1 VDSVEQG
8 AFSGGEPYL
17 ALGGGRPLVYLAGLS
32 ANHELPAGGPE
43 RWISLATI
51 RPLAEAGYRVYL
63 TNRPP
68 GLQPGTSWADLAD
81 RLATSLADRFDEPVD
96 LVGHSSGGSLL
107 LQLLAD
113 RPEVARKA
121 VVASAA
127 YRLGPV
133 AKEAQLQLLDNVER
147 HGRFQAD
154 LLLAGFVQDPV
165 MRRLLNVPVGLATS
179 MIKIKSRSD
188 LAIAL
193 RAEDAFDVY
202 DKLPAI
208 TTETLVVY
216 GGKDYFWTQE
226 MFAETAA
233 RMPNATGVRYPNAGH
248 GLTTSKAF
256 FRDVIDFLGT
266 PES

>member
-1 VDSVEQG
+1 MDAVEQG
-8 AFSGGEPYL
+8 AFSGGQPYL
-17 ALGGGRPLVYLAGLS
+17 ALGGGRPLVYLVGLS
-32 ANHELPAGGPE
+32 ANHELPAEGLE
-43 RWISLATI
+43 RRISLATI

-81 RLATSLADRFDEPVD
+81 GLAASLSERFGEPVD
-96 LVGHSSGGSLL
+96 LIGHSSGGSQL

-113 RPEVARKA
+113 HPEVARKA

-147 HGRFQAD
+147 HGRFQAE
-154 LLLAGFVQDPV
+154 LLLAGVIRNPTA
-165 MRRLLNVPVGLATS
+165 RRLLNIPVGVATS
-179 MIKIKSRSD
+179 RIKIKSRSD
-188 LAIAL
+188 LAVAL

-202 DKLPAI
+202 DRLPAI

-216 GGKDYFWTQE
+216 GGRDYFWTQE

-233 RMPNATGVRYPNAGH
+233 RMPNATALCYPKAGH
-248 GLTTSKAF
+248 GLITSKAF
-256 FRDVIDFLGT
+256 FRDVIDFLT
-266 PES
+266 

>member
-1 VDSVEQG
+1 MESVEQG
-8 AFSGGEPYL
+8 AFAGGEPYL
-17 ALGGGRPLVYLAGLS
+17 AVGAGRPLVYLVGLS
-32 ANHELPAGGPE
+32 ANHELPASGPE

-51 RPLAEAGYRVYL
+51 RPFAAAGYRVYL

-68 GLQPGTSWADLAD
+68 GLQPGTSWADLTAT
-81 RLATSLADRFDEPVD
+81 LAASLTDRFDEPVD
-96 LVGHSSGGSLL
+96 LIGHSSGGSQL

-113 RPEVARKA
+113 HPAVARKA

-127 YRLGPV
+127 YRLGPI
-133 AKEAQLQLLDNVER
+133 AKGAQLELLDNVER

-154 LLLAGFVQDPV
+154 LLLAGFVQDPTV
-165 MRRLLNVPVGLATS
+165 RRLLNVPMGLATRL
-179 MIKIKSRSD
+179 IKIKNRSD

-202 DKLPAI
+202 DQLPAI
-208 TTETLVVY
+208 PTETLIVY
-216 GGKDYFWTQE
+216 GGKDYFWTQQL
-226 MFAETAA
+226 FADTAA
-233 RMPNATGVRYPNAGH
+233 RMPNATALRYPQAGH

-266 PES
+266 PQS